1 MAAVA
6 CRRGASREHTPIICT
21 IHDMT
26 AHASALRHGRYC
38 EPGLVYLITTVTRA
52 RRPVFAEF
60 EFARMAIGKLHEC
73 DTRGM
78 SHTLAFV
85 LMPDHLHWLVQLMQG
100 SLPTLMGQ
108 FKANA
113 ARVINSA
120 QGSKGLALW
129 QDGYHDHALRHE
141 EDLRVCRALL
151 GEQPGSGGSG

>member
-1 MAAVA
+1 
-6 CRRGASREHTPIICT
+6 
-21 IHDMT
+21 
-26 AHASALRHGRYC
+26 L
-38 EPGLVYLITTVTRA
+38 
-52 RRPVFAEF
+52 
-60 EFARMAIGKLHEC
+60 AIVKLHEC

-129 QDGYHDHALRHE
+129 QDGYHDHALRRD
-141 EDLRVCRALL
+141 EDLRVVGRYLVNNPVRAGLVDRV
-151 GEQPGSGGSG
+151 GDYPHWDATWV